1 MQAIRYVSG
10 VGCLTRVR
18 IGLIV
23 AFAILQLGLPS
34 MASTARAGE
43 ALAEVNGDTITADE
57 VERSL
62 ATQLGKLQEQIYTLK
77 RQRLE
82 ALIRERL
89 LAQEAA
95 KRGVSVPALL
105 DAEVTPKVRLI
116 TEEDVE
122 KIYQANKA
130 RFTGDEAEA
139 RERIRSQLQGQQVA
153 AQREAFI
160 QGLRLK
166 SNVKVHLEAPPV
178 VRAQVSVDGAP
189 SKGPATAPVTIVEFS
204 DFYCPF
210 CKRVQSTLSAIL
222 AKYGDKVRLVYRD
235 FPIPQLHP
243 AAPKAAEAA
252 RCANDQGKFWP
263 YHDLLHARAPKG
275 SPDDLTAY
283 ANEVGLDV
291 AAFEACLTSGKH
303 AAGVKKDIEEGNR
316 LGIDGTP
323 GFFVNGR
330 SLAGAQPLEAFVT
343 VIEDELA
350 RAK

>member
-1 MQAIRYVSG
+1 MQATRYVSG

-23 AFAILQLGLPS
+23 AFALQLGLPS

-105 DAEVTPKVRLI
+105 DAEVTPKVRLV

-130 RFTGDEAEA
+130 RFTGNEAEA
-139 RERIRSQLQGQQVA
+139 QERIRSQLQGQQVA

-160 QGLRLK
+160 RGLRLK

-189 SKGPATAPVTIVEFS
+189 AKGPATAPVTIVEFS

-263 YHDLLHARAPKG
+263 YHDLLYARAPKG

-330 SLAGAQPLEAFVT
+330 PLAGAQPLEAFVT

>member
-1 MQAIRYVSG
+1 MKEGSSPDAPVFSITLPGLGSRSRGFVISSGDARAVRNSPSTTWEQGMQATRYVSG

-122 KIYQANKA
+122 KIYQGNKA
-130 RFTGDEAEA
+130 RFTRDEAPA
-139 RERIRSQLQGQQVA
+139 RERIR
-153 AQREAFI
+153 R
-160 QGLRLK
+160 
-166 SNVKVHLEAPPV
+166 
-178 VRAQVSVDGAP
+178 
-189 SKGPATAPVTIVEFS
+189 
-204 DFYCPF
+204 
-210 CKRVQSTLSAIL
+210 
-222 AKYGDKVRLVYRD
+222 
-235 FPIPQLHP
+235 
-243 AAPKAAEAA
+243 
-252 RCANDQGKFWP
+252 
-263 YHDLLHARAPKG
+263 
-275 SPDDLTAY
+275 
-283 ANEVGLDV
+283 
-291 AAFEACLTSGKH
+291 
-303 AAGVKKDIEEGNR
+303 
-316 LGIDGTP
+316 
-323 GFFVNGR
+323 
-330 SLAGAQPLEAFVT
+330 
-343 VIEDELA
+343 
-350 RAK
+350 